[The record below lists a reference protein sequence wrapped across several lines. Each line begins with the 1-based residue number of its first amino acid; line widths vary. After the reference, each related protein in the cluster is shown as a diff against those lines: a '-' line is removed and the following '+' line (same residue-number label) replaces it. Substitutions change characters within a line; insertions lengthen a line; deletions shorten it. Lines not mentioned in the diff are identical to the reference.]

1 MDVPNML
8 REMKVDLSATGIQ
21 RAVMACKAGN
31 ITPSKTESKKNLIEK
46 MVQLIET
53 KLCALDCKPFTTLD
67 WNQAREKHKGS
78 NALVQKWQLM
88 NRRPYLAR
96 QG

>member
-1 MDVPNML
+1 
-8 REMKVDLSATGIQ
+8 
-21 RAVMACKAGN
+21 
-31 ITPSKTESKKNLIEK
+31 

-88 NRRPYLAR
+88 DRRPHLAR